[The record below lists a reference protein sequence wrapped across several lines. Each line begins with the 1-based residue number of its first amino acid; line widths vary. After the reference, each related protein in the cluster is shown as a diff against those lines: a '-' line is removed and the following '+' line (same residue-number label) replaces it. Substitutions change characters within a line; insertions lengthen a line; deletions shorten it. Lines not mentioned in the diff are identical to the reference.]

1 MSAVEKFQ
9 DLIAEQAPKLASV
22 PRSCRQLDPAISGAA
37 FGTHDIGSSHG
48 RRVAS
53 SSRQFY
59 GQEKQPFPKSK
70 ATTRAPGAGQNRP
83 FGKSKPAAEK
93 HNAAL
98 AEYDRQAALV

>member
-1 MSAVEKFQ
+1 MTSEV
-9 DLIAEQAPKLASV
+9 LM
-22 PRSCRQLDPAISGAA
+22 C
-37 FGTHDIGSSHG
+37 

-59 GQEKQPFPKSK
+59 GQEKEPFPKSK
-70 ATTRAPGAGQNRP
+70 ATMRAPGTGRNRP